1 MNPHGSRW
9 TTLLVA
15 GAITLIQA
23 SGVAAQESAWQV
35 ARATGDVW
43 IAGAGLEQ
51 ASLDTASQLKSGDEI
66 RTGRSGRVLL
76 TRGEET
82 ILISPNSVVAV
93 PADKSN
99 DAETVIVQRAGEI
112 VLNVEKKN
120 APHFEV
126 QTPFLAAL
134 VKGTQFR
141 VTVDSTGSKVDVLEG
156 KVQVSDFKSG
166 QFALVL
172 PGQTANVA
180 PTQRGGLNLS
190 GAGTL
195 GPIQH
200 GAPTAP
206 GITRVPVPR
215 HGLAAPK
222 SAANGQN
229 VRAVGDNARK
239 GAFRQGDAMKS
250 AQRDAQAH
258 PRNGAIRIAAPIGE
272 VRLDVNKATK
282 GFARAAYAATGANGK
297 SKSAVA
303 TVWSSDALSDGNGAS
318 KSYGKGNSGSSNGNS
333 SSSSAKGNGKG
344 NSAAAHAENGNG
356 NGNGNG
362 KGKGKGKGNS

>member
-15 GAITLIQA
+15 GGTAFFLA
-23 SGVAAQESAWQV
+23 SGAAAEEPVWQI
-35 ARATGDVW
+35 AKASGDVW
-43 IAGAGLEQ
+43 ITGNGVAQ
-51 ASLDTASQLKSGDEI
+51 VSLDTASTLKSGDEI

-93 PADKSN
+93 PAEKSN
-99 DAETVIVQRAGEI
+99 EAETVIVQRAGEI
-112 VLNVEKKN
+112 VLKVEKKN

-141 VTVDSTGSKVDVLEG
+141 VTIDSVGSKVDVLEG
-156 KVQVSDFKSG
+156 KVQVSDYKSG

-190 GAGTL
+190 GAGML

-200 GAPTAP
+200 GAPTTP

-222 SAANGQN
+222 STASGQN

-239 GAFRQGDAMKS
+239 GAFRQDDPMKS
-250 AQRDAQAH
+250 AQRDAEAR
-258 PRNGAIRIAAPIGE
+258 PRNGVIRIAAPIGE

-282 GFARAAYAATGANGK
+282 GFARAAHATTGANGK

-318 KSYGKGNSGSSNGNS
+318 KSYGKGNSGSTNGN
-333 SSSSAKGNGKG
+333 SSSAKGNGKG
-344 NSAAAHAENGNG
+344 NSAAAHAENQGNG
-356 NGNGNG
+356 NGNGQ
-362 KGKGKGKGNS
+362 GKGKGKGNS